1 MPTYHKSVNI
11 RPLHALKL
19 GANILF
25 IIRSYHVQA
34 MKGRFKNGK
43 VSIIDPDWERAMMEL
58 DNLPMR
64 KPG

>member
-11 RPLHALKL
+11 RPLHARKL
-19 GANILF
+19 GADILF

-43 VSIIDPDWERAMMEL
+43 SSTIDPAWDRAMMEL

>member
-11 RPLHALKL
+11 RPFHALKL
-19 GANILF
+19 GADILF
-25 IIRSYHVQA
+25 IIRNYHVQA